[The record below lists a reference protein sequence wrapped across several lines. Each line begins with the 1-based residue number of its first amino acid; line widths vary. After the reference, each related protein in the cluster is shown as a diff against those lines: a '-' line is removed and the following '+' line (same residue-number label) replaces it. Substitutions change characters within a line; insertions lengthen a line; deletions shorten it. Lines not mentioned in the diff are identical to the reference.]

1 MAPPSTGIIAHRAG
15 DAGRGGGEHERLAGP
30 SSLASVFT
38 ILGRTREQPIG
49 NGQLRERPVHRGAS
63 MKTVEATAPAREPGT
78 CRGGSGCAS
87 ERPPLWVL
95 LPIVAVTGRAP

>member
-1 MAPPSTGIIAHRAG
+1 
-15 DAGRGGGEHERLAGP
+15 
-30 SSLASVFT
+30 
-38 ILGRTREQPIG
+38 
-49 NGQLRERPVHRGAS
+49 
-63 MKTVEATAPAREPGT
+63 MKTVEAIAPAREPGT